1 MSTLPYT
8 PAQAS
13 GGPAGG
19 WAAPPGAGSAP
30 ALVAAGLVL
39 LAAGSALVATQS
51 PPATVVLWG
60 GVAALAALGVA
71 LWRYELLVA
80 VALLTLGAV
89 RFEPAPVDG
98 VVAVLVAVALVTGR
112 LDLRRVPA
120 LILVLVGALI
130 AVNVVSA
137 VAVEDVPLAVE
148 YFAVT
153 LYLAVFAVWLCS
165 YLDSGRR
172 VRLVVGAYVA
182 GATISALLGSVAL
195 VLPIPG
201 LPEDLFV
208 AYGTRATGFF
218 QDPNVFGPFL
228 IPAALIMLE
237 EVITPRLLRLG
248 RPLSALL
255 FAILTI
261 GILLSYSRAAWLN
274 LVVGVL
280 LMVLL
285 HALRGGGRT
294 LQPDDRRAR
303 GRGLRAGGRAGLHG
317 RLRVPGGA
325 RPAAVLRCPALRR
338 AGHRDGHRGGE
349 SAGRGPGSAP
359 EPAVPVAAQRLRARA
374 RRAGRSRVDRP
385 APALRRHVVAVRRRG
400 PAARAGARPGDRGG
414 TRGVVRLLSN
424 SVVID
429 TLHWRHLWLV
439 AALAWAVS
447 LGARRSGRSGPAGRP
462 A

>member
-19 WAAPPGAGSAP
+19 RAAPPGAGSAP

-130 AVNVVSA
+130 AANVVSA

-294 LQPDDRRAR
+294 LSRMIVA
-303 GRGLRAGGRAGLHG
+303 LAVAGS
-317 RLRVPGGA
+317 
-325 RPAAVLRCPALRR
+325 VLA
-338 AGHRDGHRGGE
+338 
-349 SAGRGPGSAP
+349 
-359 EPAVPVAAQRLRARA
+359 
-374 RRAGRSRVDRP
+374 
-385 APALRRHVVAVRRRG
+385 
-400 PAARAGARPGDRGG
+400 
-414 TRGVVRLLSN
+414 
-424 SVVID
+424 
-429 TLHWRHLWLV
+429 
-439 AALAWAVS
+439 AALAFTGGFAFLEERAQLQS
-447 LGARRSGRSGPAGRP
+447 YDAQRFGGQDTAMATAEANPLGVGPGQLQNLQSQSPHNVYVLVLAEQGVPGLIVLRRCSSAPRCGCAPARPCGAGRCTAWGPRRYSGRGAGC
-462 A
+462 